1 MAATNGP
8 DNSLERIIVLYQQE
22 LHNKLQ
28 SLNTIQQRYQ
38 LLNSQLQ
45 QLNKQEDQS
54 YAVVR
59 KATALRQKSLALI
72 DDIKDTPGHI
82 TDNNTTDKL
91 CLELTVQTAFL
102 NAYKISLMRALTYE
116 SLVDTEN
123 KYSIA
128 KAEKDIISGQLA
140 ILKKFAKR
148 AKSILLG
155 SLVPLSQLLIA
166 VFFLWV
172 NFEF

>member
-54 YAVVR
+54 YA
-59 KATALRQKSLALI
+59 
-72 DDIKDTPGHI
+72 
-82 TDNNTTDKL
+82 
-91 CLELTVQTAFL
+91 CLLYTSFLTIPI
-102 NAYKISLMRALTYE
+102 YYC
-116 SLVDTEN
+116 
-123 KYSIA
+123 IA
-128 KAEKDIISGQLA
+128 EIIYPKQEK
-140 ILKKFAKR
+140 
-148 AKSILLG
+148 
-155 SLVPLSQLLIA
+155 
-166 VFFLWV
+166 
-172 NFEF
+172 

>member
-72 DDIKDTPGHI
+72 DDIKDRDDVEILTEP
-82 TDNNTTDKL
+82 DELEFDKDGYMEDFKL
-91 CLELTVQTAFL
+91 
-102 NAYKISLMRALTYE
+102 
-116 SLVDTEN
+116 
-123 KYSIA
+123 
-128 KAEKDIISGQLA
+128 
-140 ILKKFAKR
+140 
-148 AKSILLG
+148 
-155 SLVPLSQLLIA
+155 
-166 VFFLWV
+166 
-172 NFEF
+172 

>member
-54 YAVVR
+54 YAVEMCIR
-59 KATALRQKSLALI
+59 DRLYHISIDELLRTSDEETLVSPCPQEPTTS
-72 DDIKDTPGHI
+72 
-82 TDNNTTDKL
+82 NNDSPSR
-91 CLELTVQTAFL
+91 CV
-102 NAYKISLMRALTYE
+102 
-116 SLVDTEN
+116 
-123 KYSIA
+123 
-128 KAEKDIISGQLA
+128 
-140 ILKKFAKR
+140 
-148 AKSILLG
+148 
-155 SLVPLSQLLIA
+155 
-166 VFFLWV
+166 
-172 NFEF
+172 